1 MNVRVTHFHNV
12 AGVAT
17 TLAKY
22 QRKQGDHASVLVT
35 GNHPFGYPGETSY
48 EDFIEM
54 GISVVDTLQPEAK
67 DMSPVHLKQRFGGR
81 MSFHGCISTAG
92 VVARGTV
99 EETVA
104 VVRET
109 LDVMMPGGGYALSPT
124 HLLQDNTPTANA
136 VALYETAKT
145 HGRYR

>member
-1 MNVRVTHFHNV
+1 
-12 AGVAT
+12 
-17 TLAKY
+17 
-22 QRKQGDHASVLVT
+22 
-35 GNHPFGYPGETSY
+35 
-48 EDFIEM
+48 
-54 GISVVDTLQPEAK
+54 
-67 DMSPVHLKQRFGGR
+67 